1 MLKPELLEKL
11 IALQEE
17 IAASAEDDVDSHRVC
32 GILCAIVGAHYGG
45 CLHEISEIVYTYS
58 DFKLRQFAGELP
70 KTVH

>member
-17 IAASAEDDVDSHRVC
+17 IAASTEDDADAHRVG
-32 GILCAIVGAHYGG
+32 GILCAIVGAHYGN
-45 CLHEISEIVYTYS
+45 CLHELAEITYQYS
-58 DFKLRQFAGELP
+58 GFKLRQFAGTLP